1 MSPIPMA
8 WWLVL
13 GIGVVTSSSEN
24 RRSKSSCLF
33 KGEAKRRD
41 KLIWRVRQRSRA
53 AALRAD
59 GGSGWL
65 HAAW

>member
-41 KLIWRVRQRSRA
+41 KL
-53 AALRAD
+53 
-59 GGSGWL
+59 SGEFVKG
-65 HAAW
+65 AERRR